1 MRTDAN
7 ESLRNVFV
15 VVLAVLM
22 ISLGSGLVARSTT
35 DGEEPM
41 EDMCAGEMQWMI
53 GWCLDM
59 VMPGDA
65 VEVASLAAATA
76 SYSGGIES
84 IDKPGAVAT
93 RAFGINPQGEI
104 VGSYTEA
111 GVTHGFL
118 LRDGVFTTIDYPD
131 APGAKTA
138 STEAWGINARGD
150 IIGRYTVAGRPSVL
164 GFLLRGGHFT
174 DISIPSAT
182 GPGGKHLITLPT
194 KIGASGEIVGCY
206 HDANALID
214 MFGYVQRGSEVLST
228 FALPSTIGPAATM
241 HNGITPGGG
250 TIVGLTNIAPG
261 QARGYVL
268 TNNELMY
275 LDAPGSTATNAWDIN
290 PTGTVVGQY
299 SAGGRIHGFYWNND
313 GFVSLDV
320 PNSTMTVARGINP
333 GGQIVGVY
341 NDASGTH
348 GFVTRP

>member
-1 MRTDAN
+1 MHTAPTRSVRRVCAGW
-7 ESLRNVFV
+7 
-15 VVLAVLM
+15 VLAA
-22 ISLGSGLVARSTT
+22 SLSVAATLHLT
-35 DGEEPM
+35 GQEPM

-59 VMPGDA
+59 VMPGDD
-65 VEVASLAAATA
+65 VEVARFASSTA

-84 IDKPGAVAT
+84 IDVPGAVAT

-104 VGSYTEA
+104 VGSYTTA

-118 LRDGVFTTIDYPD
+118 LRDGAITTIDYPD
-131 APGAKTA
+131 AA

-150 IIGRYTVAGRPSVL
+150 IIGRYTVAERDGVL
-164 GFLLRGGHFT
+164 GFLVREGHFS

-182 GPGGKHLITLPT
+182 GPGGKHLTTLPT
-194 KIGASGEIVGCY
+194 KIGASGEIVGCF

-214 MFGYVQRGSEVLST
+214 MFGYVQRGTEILST

-250 TIVGLTNIAPG
+250 TIVGLTNPAPG
-261 QARGYVL
+261 RSRGYVI
-268 TNNELMY
+268 TNNALTY
-275 LDAPGSTATNAWDIN
+275 LDAPGATATNAWDIN
-290 PTGTVVGQY
+290 PTGTVIGQHN
-299 SAGGRIHGFYWNND
+299 AGGRIHGFYWNSD

-333 GGQIVGVY
+333 RGQIVGVY